1 MRRYDIVKGDMTTVG
16 GIVQGGDGQDVLH
29 GREQA
34 YEHDPVWCPVCKPL
48 GVIVCDGPPIL
59 AVPDAAQLAGHA
71 GVTFLVVR
79 QGVTKH
85 GEIKESI
92 RRLRHV
98 GVSPHGLIFNGL
110 SVRPGRYAYGYGRY
124 RHNRD
129 SQAYYG
135 KE

>member
-1 MRRYDIVKGDMTTVG
+1 LSELGETYD
-16 GIVQGGDGQDVLH
+16 
-29 GREQA
+29 
-34 YEHDPVWCPVCKPL
+34 
-48 GVIVCDGPPIL
+48 VIVCDGPPIL

-129 SQAYYG
+129 SHAYYG
-135 KE
+135 NA